1 MPCLSAMYHTSRAH
15 RGDGVGRRRRL
26 LRREALA
33 RGSRGDDGCSRPPP
47 RGDPPR
53 RAHDPLRRR
62 GRPFRAAGGGRASRG
77 RRARRRRP
85 LLRQVVRHGGR
96 GRAALVGPGP
106 GHAGALAP
114 ERRRQRRQDRR
125 AGGSRAVDGRRRAD
139 LRDDRGAGRHPAQR
153 TRAHHFRRAGRPRE
167 RAGRGAARCVRAGRD
182 SSRAVQRHSAGA
194 LGEIHPALRRRRND
208 RPHARDA
215 RCRPRHASDLAPV
228 PRARRG
234 GHGSRARGRG
244 DPAGRHGRPDPEG
257 RRVHSSRQSSL
268 ARPGPAA
275 GQTAR
280 ARSSARVCS
289 TPRRAPRGGDACRLR
304 RLRGPPAA
312 RGGEARLTSP
322 ARAAWRYVWHYRARY
337 GIGVACLGT
346 ATLASLTIPWTVKRA
361 IDALQADPAS
371 APVGHYVALIALFA
385 IVNGVAR
392 LGSRFAITGGCQRIE
407 SDIRDDLYAALQT
420 FPPRF
425 YAAHSTGDL
434 MARSTSDIT
443 AVRSPLGFGTI
454 SLVSTAFAFVGVLVA
469 MLAVDPWLTLWA
481 LAPYPFLVHLARRF
495 KLKVNDRAQ
504 AAQDQLS
511 VLSER
516 VQEYLG
522 GMAVVRAYTLE
533 PRARADFGRANGEY
547 LRLSLALARTEAGFS
562 PLMGLIAGIGT
573 LVVLWAGGRAVV
585 DGRLSLGALVAF
597 NGYLAYLTWPT
608 IALGWTLS
616 IVRRGLTSMSRIQ
629 EIVVAA
635 GTTDRTGVSE
645 PASAGVRPPSVRA
658 GLTDPATTNPASA
671 SVRPPSVR
679 AGLTDPATTNP
690 ASASVRPPSVRA
702 GLTDPATTT
711 PAAPQ
716 IRFSHLTFAYGE
728 RAPALRDVSFEVGPG
743 ETVAVVG
750 PTGSGKSTLGLLLAR
765 LWEPPG
771 GTLFLD
777 GRDVTEI
784 PLATLRAGL
793 GYVPQ
798 DGFLFSRSIAENI
811 ALGRDNGGAA
821 QVRAAAS
828 VAGIA
833 EEVERFPAGFD
844 AVVGERGLTLSG
856 GQRQRVTL
864 ARALAGAPP
873 ALVLD
878 DAFAS
883 VDAAKEE
890 EILINLR
897 RVVSERTV
905 LLMTHR
911 LRAACTADRIVVLDA
926 GRVVET
932 GGHEE
937 LLRRGGLYARL
948 WRIQQLE
955 EEIARA

>member
-1 MPCLSAMYHTSRAH
+1 M
-15 RGDGVGRRRRL
+15 
-26 LRREALA
+26 
-33 RGSRGDDGCSRPPP
+33 
-47 RGDPPR
+47 
-53 RAHDPLRRR
+53 
-62 GRPFRAAGGGRASRG
+62 
-77 RRARRRRP
+77 
-85 LLRQVVRHGGR
+85 
-96 GRAALVGPGP
+96 
-106 GHAGALAP
+106 
-114 ERRRQRRQDRR
+114 
-125 AGGSRAVDGRRRAD
+125 
-139 LRDDRGAGRHPAQR
+139 
-153 TRAHHFRRAGRPRE
+153 
-167 RAGRGAARCVRAGRD
+167 
-182 SSRAVQRHSAGA
+182 
-194 LGEIHPALRRRRND
+194 
-208 RPHARDA
+208 
-215 RCRPRHASDLAPV
+215 
-228 PRARRG
+228 
-234 GHGSRARGRG
+234 
-244 DPAGRHGRPDPEG
+244 
-257 RRVHSSRQSSL
+257 
-268 ARPGPAA
+268 
-275 GQTAR
+275 
-280 ARSSARVCS
+280 
-289 TPRRAPRGGDACRLR
+289 
-304 RLRGPPAA
+304 
-312 RGGEARLTSP
+312 
-322 ARAAWRYVWHYRARY
+322 
-337 GIGVACLGT
+337 
-346 ATLASLTIPWTVKRA
+346 KRA
-361 IDALQADPAS
+361 IDALQTDPAS

-425 YAAHSTGDL
+425 YAGHSTGDL
-434 MARSTSDIT
+434 MARATSDIT
-443 AVRSPLGFGTI
+443 AVRSLLGFGTI
-454 SLVSTAFAFVGVLVA
+454 SLVSTVFAFVGVLAA

-481 LAPYPFLVHLARRF
+481 LAPYPVLVILARRF
-495 KLKVNDRAQ
+495 NLTVNERTQ

-516 VQEYLG
+516 VQEYLS

-616 IVRRGLTSMSRIQ
+616 IVRRGLTSMTRIQ
-629 EIVVAA
+629 EIVRAA

-645 PASAGVRPPSVRA
+645 PASAG
-658 GLTDPATTNPASA
+658 LQEPATTNS
-671 SVRPPSVR
+671 
-679 AGLTDPATTNP
+679 
-690 ASASVRPPSVRA
+690 
-702 GLTDPATTT
+702 
-711 PAAPQ
+711 PAAPH
-716 IRFSHLTFAYGE
+716 IRFSHLTFAYGD

-765 LWEPPG
+765 LWEPPV
-771 GTLFLD
+771 GTLFVG

-784 PLATLRAGL
+784 PLASLRAGL

-811 ALGRDNGGAA
+811 ALGRDNGGTA
-821 QVRAAAS
+821 QVRAAAG

-833 EEVERFPAGFD
+833 DEVERFPAGFD

-864 ARALAGAPP
+864 ARALAGTPP
-873 ALVLD
+873 VLVLD

-897 RVVSERTV
+897 RVVSGRTV

-948 WRIQQLE
+948 WRIQQLA

>member
-1 MPCLSAMYHTSRAH
+1 M
-15 RGDGVGRRRRL
+15 
-26 LRREALA
+26 
-33 RGSRGDDGCSRPPP
+33 
-47 RGDPPR
+47 
-53 RAHDPLRRR
+53 
-62 GRPFRAAGGGRASRG
+62 
-77 RRARRRRP
+77 
-85 LLRQVVRHGGR
+85 
-96 GRAALVGPGP
+96 
-106 GHAGALAP
+106 
-114 ERRRQRRQDRR
+114 
-125 AGGSRAVDGRRRAD
+125 
-139 LRDDRGAGRHPAQR
+139 
-153 TRAHHFRRAGRPRE
+153 
-167 RAGRGAARCVRAGRD
+167 
-182 SSRAVQRHSAGA
+182 
-194 LGEIHPALRRRRND
+194 
-208 RPHARDA
+208 
-215 RCRPRHASDLAPV
+215 
-228 PRARRG
+228 
-234 GHGSRARGRG
+234 
-244 DPAGRHGRPDPEG
+244 
-257 RRVHSSRQSSL
+257 
-268 ARPGPAA
+268 
-275 GQTAR
+275 
-280 ARSSARVCS
+280 
-289 TPRRAPRGGDACRLR
+289 
-304 RLRGPPAA
+304 
-312 RGGEARLTSP
+312 
-322 ARAAWRYVWHYRARY
+322 
-337 GIGVACLGT
+337 
-346 ATLASLTIPWTVKRA
+346 KRA
-361 IDALQADPAS
+361 IDALQTDPAS
-371 APVGHYVALIALFA
+371 APVGHYVGLIALFA

-434 MARSTSDIT
+434 MARATSDIT
-443 AVRSPLGFGTI
+443 AVRSLLGFGTI
-454 SLVSTAFAFVGVLVA
+454 SLVSTVFAFVGVLAA

-481 LAPYPFLVHLARRF
+481 LAPYPVLVILARRF
-495 KLKVNDRAQ
+495 NLKVNERAQ

-516 VQEYLG
+516 VQEYLS

-562 PLMGLIAGIGT
+562 PLMGLIAGVGT

-616 IVRRGLTSMSRIQ
+616 IVRRGLTSMNRIQ
-629 EIVVAA
+629 EIVVA
-635 GTTDRTGVSE
+635 GSVS
-645 PASAGVRPPSVRA
+645 PASSEG
-658 GLTDPATTNPASA
+658 GLTQA
-671 SVRPPSVR
+671 RPGSDTPVLPVSPS
-679 AGLTDPATTNP
+679 L
-690 ASASVRPPSVRA
+690 
-702 GLTDPATTT
+702 
-711 PAAPQ
+711 
-716 IRFSHLTFAYGE
+716 RFSHLTFAYGD

-765 LWEPPG
+765 LWEPPV
-771 GTLFLD
+771 GTLFVD

-784 PLATLRAGL
+784 PLASLRAGL

-811 ALGRDNGGAA
+811 ALGRVNGGAA
-821 QVRAAAS
+821 QVRAAAG

-897 RVVSERTV
+897 RVVSGRTV

-948 WRIQQLE
+948 WRVQQLE